1 MSDSSNHPLTPR
13 RPGIGDQAHPQRAE
27 RDAPLSITTPS
38 GSAQLSDPDSIA
50 TMFASG
56 RCWGDFELFEKLGQ
70 GGNGVVFRAR
80 QISLG
85 REVALK
91 VLTAVGDEVQRT
103 RFRAEAKALA
113 RIDSPNVVK
122 VHLIGEHLGFPFFVM
137 EYLRGR
143 DLGALVESG
152 WRPSQAE
159 AVTIIIQVARGLA
172 IAAVHGLCHRDIKP
186 ANVMRTQDN
195 EIKLMDF
202 GLVGYIGD
210 HETTI
215 STSGAAGS
223 ISGTAH
229 YLSPEQGSGLKA
241 DHRSDIYSLGI
252 VFFQLMTGRL
262 PFESNSAL
270 TLIYHHVHADPPAPR
285 AIDPSISADYEAVI
299 LTCLKKAPSA
309 RYQTMRELITACE
322 RALARQRRSRAL
334 AIGTAVAGFATIV
347 LALVAFWPLHLST
360 GTSTANPLVVGADVH
375 PERIA
380 TVAMQAPAVP
390 PGLGAARHDAYGW
403 CADLI
408 VHGITQHFRYCPG
421 GSFIMGSAVTE
432 RDHRKDELTHQV
444 TLSQGFWLAD
454 TACPQDLY
462 RALTGA
468 NPSLE
473 RGDRLPVSYLSR
485 DDCHRFCQTLN
496 RAIPG
501 LNARL
506 PWEAEWE
513 YACRSGANS
522 ATLSARQLTK
532 AEACI
537 DATAPR
543 PVDESKPNP
552 WGLRDMLGNVA
563 QWCEDQYTAYG
574 AQPVTDP
581 RPHGVGDG
589 VGRGGCWEDMLGD
602 CNSAR
607 RIRFWTDFPARDTG
621 FRLAID
627 APHSAA
633 GPGEGP

>member
-1 MSDSSNHPLTPR
+1 MSDSSNHR
-13 RPGIGDQAHPQRAE
+13 FAASRPGIGDPAHPLRAE
-27 RDAPLSITTPS
+27 RDTPLSITTPS
-38 GSAQLSDPDSIA
+38 GSAQLPDPESIA

-70 GGNGVVFRAR
+70 GGMGVVFRAR

-91 VLTAVGDEVQRT
+91 VLTVVGDEVQRT
-103 RFRAEAKALA
+103 RFRSEAKALA

-137 EYLRGR
+137 EYLRGH
-143 DLGALVESG
+143 DLGALLECG
-152 WRPSQAE
+152 WRPTQAE

-186 ANVMRTQDN
+186 ANVMLTQEN

-202 GLVGYIGD
+202 GLVGHIGD

-215 STSGAAGS
+215 STSGGG

-252 VFFQLMTGRL
+252 VFYRLMTGRL
-262 PFESNSAL
+262 PFDSTSPL

-285 AIDPSISADYEAVI
+285 TIDPSISADYEAVI
-299 LTCLKKAPSA
+299 LTCLKKTPSQ
-309 RYQTMRELITACE
+309 RYQSMRELIQACE
-322 RALARQRRSRAL
+322 RCLRRQRRSRVL
-334 AIGTAVAGFATIV
+334 VIGTAVLGFLSIAV
-347 LALVAFWPLHLST
+347 ALIAFWPIRRAGDAGT
-360 GTSTANPLVVGADVH
+360 GDPAAPVH
-375 PERIA
+375 DARPERIT
-380 TVAMQAPAVP
+380 TVAMQPPGVPA
-390 PGLGAARHDAYGW
+390 GLGAARHDAYGW
-403 CADLI
+403 YADLS
-408 VHGITQHFRYCPG
+408 VHGLSQRFRYCPA
-421 GSFIMGSAVTE
+421 GSFIMGSAATD
-432 RDHRKDELTHQV
+432 RDHRKDELTHLV
-444 TLSQGFWLAD
+444 SLTQGFWLAD
-454 TACPQDLY
+454 SACPQDLY
-462 RALTGA
+462 RAVTGT
-468 NPSLE
+468 NPSPL
-473 RGDRLPVSYLSR
+473 RGDRQPVSYLSR

-501 LNARL
+501 LAVRL

-513 YACRSGANS
+513 YACRCGANS
-522 ATLSARQLTK
+522 ATISARQLTK

-537 DATAPR
+537 DAAAPR
-543 PVDESKPNP
+543 PVDVSKPNA
-552 WGLRDMLGNVA
+552 WGLRDMIGNVA
-563 QWCEDQYTAYG
+563 QWCEDQYTPFS

-589 VGRGGCWEDMLGD
+589 VGRGGCWEDTLGD

-621 FRLAID
+621 FRLALD
-627 APHSAA
+627 APRT
-633 GPGEGP
+633 GTMPGEVP